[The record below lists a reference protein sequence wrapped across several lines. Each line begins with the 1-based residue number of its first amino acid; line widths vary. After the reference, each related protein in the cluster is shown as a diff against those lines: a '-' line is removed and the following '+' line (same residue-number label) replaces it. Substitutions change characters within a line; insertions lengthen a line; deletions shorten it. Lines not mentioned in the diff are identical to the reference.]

1 MGEHGSGIA
10 GQSFRFYL
18 IVACWKGFS
27 IKRGFMFAAI
37 PSDSDAVREISGD
50 YWQQS
55 RRPLASLAFM
65 APLLFIYE
73 AGVLVLGARA
83 VRNGADVWL
92 RQLLDVL
99 GFSQYFLLPLL
110 TVAILLGWHHLTQ
123 QPWRVSLGLTYRMV
137 AECAVLAVALVLI
150 ARLQDSLLSVVMP
163 GMSQTAIRAAIWDGF
178 AGWLGQII
186 GYVGAGVYEEL
197 LFRLMMLPAAAWLL
211 KQAGCS
217 TAQSLAGAIV
227 ITSLLFAAAHHIGP
241 EGEPILLR
249 NFLFRTI
256 AGVFFATL
264 FVYRGFGIAAGT
276 HALYDILV
284 SVWY

>member
-1 MGEHGSGIA
+1 
-10 GQSFRFYL
+10 
-18 IVACWKGFS
+18 
-27 IKRGFMFAAI
+27 MFAALSSHTTTL
-37 PSDSDAVREISGD
+37 PEVSGD

-65 APLLFIYE
+65 APLLLLYE
-73 AGVLVLGARA
+73 IGVLVLGSHA

-92 RQLLDVL
+92 RQLLDLV

-110 TVAILLGWHHLTQ
+110 TVAILLAWHHLTR
-123 QPWRVSLGLTYRMV
+123 QPWRVSLGLFYRML
-137 AECAVLAVALVLI
+137 AECAVLAVVLVII
-150 ARLQDSLLSVVMP
+150 ARVQDSLLSVFMP
-163 GMSQTAIRAAIWDGF
+163 GMSQTAIRAAIWDSF
-178 AGWLGQII
+178 AGSLAEIV

-197 LFRLMMLPAAAWLL
+197 LFRLMMLPVTAWLL
-211 KQAGCS
+211 KRCGCS
-217 TAQSLAGAIV
+217 TVQSLVGAIAV
-227 ITSLLFAAAHHIGP
+227 TSLLFAAAHHIGP
-241 EGEPILLR
+241 EGEPIVLR

>member
-1 MGEHGSGIA
+1 MSA
-10 GQSFRFYL
+10 AL
-18 IVACWKGFS
+18 FS
-27 IKRGFMFAAI
+27 NTLAM
-37 PSDSDAVREISGD
+37 PEVSGD

-65 APLLFIYE
+65 APLLLLYE
-73 AGVLVLGARA
+73 VGVVILGSNA

-92 RQLLDVL
+92 RQLLDLL
-99 GFSQYFLLPLL
+99 GFSQYFLLPVL
-110 TVAILLGWHHLTQ
+110 TVAILLAWHHVTH
-123 QPWRVSLGLTYRMV
+123 QPWRVSLGLIYRML
-137 AECAVLAVALVLI
+137 AECAVLAVVLVII
-150 ARLQDSLLSVVMP
+150 ARVQDSLLSVFMP
-163 GMSQTAIRAAIWDGF
+163 GMSQTAIRAAIWDGV
-178 AGWLGQII
+178 ADWMGQMV

-197 LFRLMMLPAAAWLL
+197 LFRLMMLPAVAWLL
-211 KQAGCS
+211 KQCGCS
-217 TAQSLAGAIV
+217 TVQSLVGAIAV
-227 ITSLLFAAAHHIGP
+227 TSLVFAAAHHIGP
-241 EGEPILLR
+241 EGEPIVLR

>member
-1 MGEHGSGIA
+1 MIA
-10 GQSFRFYL
+10 TL
-18 IVACWKGFS
+18 ISNTATQ
-27 IKRGFMFAAI
+27 
-37 PSDSDAVREISGD
+37 REVSGD
-50 YWQQS
+50 YWEQS

-65 APLLFIYE
+65 APLLLLYE
-73 AGVLVLGARA
+73 IGVLVLGSHAI
-83 VRNGADVWL
+83 RNGADVWL
-92 RQLLDVL
+92 RQLLDLL

-110 TVAILLGWHHLTQ
+110 TVAILLAWHHLTG
-123 QPWRVSLGLTYRMV
+123 QPWRVSFGLFYRML
-137 AECAVLAVALVLI
+137 AECAVLAVVLVI
-150 ARLQDSLLSVVMP
+150 VARVQDSLLSVFMP
-163 GMSQTAIRAAIWDGF
+163 GMSQTAIRAAIWSGIAD
-178 AGWLGQII
+178 WLGEIV

-197 LFRLMMLPAAAWLL
+197 MFRLIMLPAAAWVL

-217 TAQSLAGAIV
+217 TSQSFVGAIV
-227 ITSLLFAAAHHIGP
+227 ITSLVFAAAHHIGP
-241 EGEPILLR
+241 EGEPIVLR